1 VTRVTG
7 ATEGTDPANEGR
19 SGVRRRTAAIA
30 PDITTAARPPSSAG
44 AAPTDAH
51 VEGEADVLG
60 SWTATVIHA
69 LHQCGVDG
77 TALATEA
84 GIDVEGLDDPDRR
97 VPLHQST
104 RLWHLAAEA
113 TGDPCVGLQ
122 VARHVRPGTFHGLSV
137 GVVSSPSFRDAL
149 ERMVRFGRVVL
160 NPTGHADLT
169 EVDGT
174 LRWTL
179 WWAPGT
185 TPPSHESMEAILA
198 SMVRAA
204 RFLMDRDLRLDE
216 VELTRPVRPE
226 SSRFERFF
234 GCPVRYGSDRYLLAF
249 PVEPA
254 DRALPTGCDDAARGA
269 DDVVQAYLERA
280 APAESVTDHVRAQ
293 VVVLLEQQAD
303 VSAASVAAALAMSS
317 RTMQRRLR
325 EEGTAFRD
333 LVADVRVELAKRA
346 VASGTESIEAIA
358 DRLGFSDASAFR
370 RAFKRRTG
378 VSPRS
383 FASGARP

>member
-1 VTRVTG
+1 V
-7 ATEGTDPANEGR
+7 D
-19 SGVRRRTAAIA
+19 RRRSDAIA
-30 PDITTAARPPSSAG
+30 PTLTAAPGPGHEPVASRTP
-44 AAPTDAH
+44 DH
-51 VEGEADVLG
+51 VDHEPDVLG

-69 LHQCGVDG
+69 LDQCGVDG
-77 TALATEA
+77 HALARAA
-84 GIDVEGLDDPDRR
+84 GIDVEGLDHPDRR
-97 VPLHQST
+97 VPLTRST

-113 TGDPCVGLQ
+113 TGDPCIGLQ
-122 VARHVRPGTFHGLSV
+122 VARHVRPGTFHGLSI

-204 RFLMDRDLRLDE
+204 RFLMDRDLRLEE
-216 VELTRPVRPE
+216 VELMRPVRPE
-226 SSRFERFF
+226 ASRFERFF

-254 DRALPTGCDDAARGA
+254 DRTLPTGCGDAARGA
-269 DDVVQAYLERA
+269 DDVVQAYLDRA
-280 APAESVTDHVRAQ
+280 APTDSVTDHVRAA
-293 VVVLLEQQAD
+293 VVVQVDQHGD
-303 VSAASVAAALAMSS
+303 VSAAAVASELAMSP

-333 LVADVRVELAKRA
+333 VVADVRIELAKR
-346 VASGTESIEAIA
+346 SIAARRGSVEAIA

-370 RAFKRRTG
+370 RAFKRHTGMTPAEFARSDGAGAGGRRGGGGAG
-378 VSPRS
+378 VS
-383 FASGARP
+383 

>member
-1 VTRVTG
+1 M
-7 ATEGTDPANEGR
+7 D
-19 SGVRRRTAAIA
+19 RRRSDAIA
-30 PDITTAARPPSSAG
+30 PILTAAPRPGSEPTPTTAP
-44 AAPTDAH
+44 DASDH
-51 VEGEADVLG
+51 EPDVLG

-69 LHQCGVDG
+69 LDQCGVDG
-77 TALATEA
+77 AALAAAA

-97 VPLHQST
+97 VPLTKST

-160 NPTGHADLT
+160 NPTGQADLT

-185 TPPSHESMEAILA
+185 TAPSHESMEAILA

-216 VELTRPVRPE
+216 VELIRPVRPE
-226 SSRFERFF
+226 NSRFERFF

-249 PVEPA
+249 PVEPT
-254 DRALPTGCDDAARGA
+254 DRTLPTACGDAARGA
-269 DDVVQAYLERA
+269 DDVVRAYLDRA
-280 APAESVTDHVRAQ
+280 APTDRVTDHVRA
-293 VVVLLEQQAD
+293 VVVGQVDQHGD
-303 VSAASVAAALAMSS
+303 VTAASVAAELAMSP
-317 RTMQRRLR
+317 RTLQRRLR

-333 LVADVRVELAKRA
+333 VVADVRIELAKRSI
-346 VASGTESIEAIA
+346 ASGTDSVEAIA
-358 DRLGFSDASAFR
+358 DTLGFSDASAFR

-378 VSPRS
+378 MSPRE
-383 FASGARP
+383 FAANART